1 MFFYFGF
8 PDFARRKGVFV
19 SKNAVFSVL
28 PKTGVFRV
36 YSPAGEIVVAPTQIC
51 ARNYTRVFLGF

>member
-19 SKNAVFSVL
+19 SKNDVFSVL

-36 YSPAGEIVVAPTQIC
+36 YSPAGEIGVAAVPIC
-51 ARNYTRVFLGF
+51 ARKYTLVFLCF